1 MRSQDLFNAMDNQ
14 TDSRKDIE
22 ERKLGQSGSSFFYLP
37 KEAVGFHPSLQP
49 TSLIPR
55 QEGDRMCGQRYPGE
69 ISWARKFASKP
80 LTVNVFAGC
89 LERRQAMVRYYG
101 LGSS

>member
-37 KEAVGFHPSLQP
+37 KEAAGLHPSLQP

-55 QEGDRMCGQRYPGE
+55 QEGDRMCGHQYPGE
-69 ISWARKFASKP
+69 ISWHQKI
-80 LTVNVFAGC
+80 C
-89 LERRQAMVRYYG
+89 
-101 LGSS
+101 